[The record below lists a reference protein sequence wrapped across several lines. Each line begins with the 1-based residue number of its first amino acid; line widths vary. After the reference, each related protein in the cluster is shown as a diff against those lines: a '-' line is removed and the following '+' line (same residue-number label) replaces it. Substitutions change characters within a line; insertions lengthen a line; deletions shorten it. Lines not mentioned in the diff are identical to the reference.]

1 LLIDSG
7 TGPITSLNTSSF
19 GLCASDKRAMSVCSI
34 SQNNQTDGEETQGS
48 CRENGVKKKEEEINR
63 PFSDT
68 DMLSAAAGPS
78 APMGGWLMIV
88 LVVASNGR

>member
-1 LLIDSG
+1 LQRKW
-7 TGPITSLNTSSF
+7 
-19 GLCASDKRAMSVCSI
+19 C
-34 SQNNQTDGEETQGS
+34 
-48 CRENGVKKKEEEINR
+48 KKKEEEINR

-78 APMGGWLMIV
+78 APMAGWLMIV